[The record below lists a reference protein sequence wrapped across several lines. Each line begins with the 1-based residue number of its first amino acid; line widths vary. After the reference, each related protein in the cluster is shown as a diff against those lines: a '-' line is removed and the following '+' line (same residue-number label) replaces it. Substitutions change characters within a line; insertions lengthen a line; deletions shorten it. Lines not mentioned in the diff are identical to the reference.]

1 MTVSQNTLQLSGLQV
16 RLYSMMCELAE
27 MFLFVLFIKYNCTVY
42 AMTQHLQA
50 SAESHGWSPCSKS
63 SSVYAFWNWFACY
76 WKIKKKTK
84 TLIIKELVNLFYG
97 TTVWTSGT
105 FTSSRS
111 FGVIVFLFGLYFLF
125 QIFSKAFDSQDGKQ
139 LEESESTPSLLEQ
152 VQVGFYRC
160 ILMNYQWRDF
170 LNSDRFELSNKNI
183 FLLSLFNMSFC
194 LVGVFLL

>member
-1 MTVSQNTLQLSGLQV
+1 MQRVTAGHHVPNHPQCSHS
-16 RLYSMMCELAE
+16 
-27 MFLFVLFIKYNCTVY
+27 
-42 AMTQHLQA
+42 
-50 SAESHGWSPCSKS
+50 ESDSPVIGKL
-63 SSVYAFWNWFACY
+63 
-76 WKIKKKTK
+76 KKKTK

>member
-1 MTVSQNTLQLSGLQV
+1 MLWRNTS
-16 RLYSMMCELAE
+16 RLVQRVTAGHHVPNHPQCMHSE
-27 MFLFVLFIKYNCTVY
+27 ID
-42 AMTQHLQA
+42 
-50 SAESHGWSPCSKS
+50 SPVIGKL
-63 SSVYAFWNWFACY
+63 
-76 WKIKKKTK
+76 KKKTK

>member
-1 MTVSQNTLQLSGLQV
+1 MQRVTAGHHVPNHPQCSHS
-16 RLYSMMCELAE
+16 
-27 MFLFVLFIKYNCTVY
+27 
-42 AMTQHLQA
+42 
-50 SAESHGWSPCSKS
+50 ESDSPVIGKL
-63 SSVYAFWNWFACY
+63 
-76 WKIKKKTK
+76 KKKTK
-84 TLIIKELVNLFYG
+84 TLIIKELVNLSYG